1 MWFVSPIRYTA
12 HLPKTRCTIIL
23 SLILHC
29 PSMQTLEQ
37 LVLLTLP
44 FLILLDLLK
53 QVWHLPLK
61 LPFWETLLRR
71 CSTQTLTSLSKT
83 LPWDDPVARALD
95 FEVHRRKMAGKFM
108 SLPLVGWPLHSFI
121 TLFSFLFLIVILSDL
136 DFRWKVLWPTS
147 LGLCSRRCRLNWAAR
162 FGVQDC

>member
-1 MWFVSPIRYTA
+1 
-12 HLPKTRCTIIL
+12 
-23 SLILHC
+23 
-29 PSMQTLEQ
+29 MQTVEQ
-37 LVLLTLP
+37 LVLLTVP

-95 FEVHRRKMAGKFM
+95 LEVHRRKMAGKSM
-108 SLPLVGWPLHSFI
+108 SLPLVGWPLHSLI

-136 DFRWKVLWPTS
+136 DFRGKVLWPTS
-147 LGLCSRRCRLNWAAR
+147 LGLCSHRCRLNWAAR
-162 FGVQDC
+162 F

>member
-1 MWFVSPIRYTA
+1 MYPCGVPPIISFHRVICFPNQVYGSSSQNTLHHHSFTHTSLSIHA
-12 HLPKTRCTIIL
+12 NFGATRFINRA
-23 SLILHC
+23 
-29 PSMQTLEQ
+29 
-37 LVLLTLP
+37 

-108 SLPLVGWPLHSFI
+108 SLPLVGWSLHSLI

-136 DFRWKVLWPTS
+136 DFR
-147 LGLCSRRCRLNWAAR
+147 
-162 FGVQDC
+162 

>member
-1 MWFVSPIRYTA
+1 
-12 HLPKTRCTIIL
+12 
-23 SLILHC
+23 
-29 PSMQTLEQ
+29 MQTLEQ
-37 LVLLTLP
+37 LVLLTVP

-53 QVWHLPLK
+53 QVWHLPRK

-136 DFRWKVLWPTS
+136 DFR
-147 LGLCSRRCRLNWAAR
+147 
-162 FGVQDC
+162 